1 MAGTAF
7 SIARARALAFAGG
20 LATGLACGFG
30 IAAVVIGFAGTDNPG
45 LSVGR
50 SREQPTAGLLQSLLV
65 GLAATITY
73 TLVVRPLERR
83 LEESGMVDSA
93 PAKLTGFAVLGLV
106 PGLAVGA
113 LLTLIEHGR
122 W

>member
-1 MAGTAF
+1 MATPPF

-30 IAAVVIGFAGTDNPG
+30 IAAVVIGFAGTENPG
-45 LSVGR
+45 LSVAR
-50 SREQPTAGLLQSLLV
+50 SREQPTAGLLHTLLV
-65 GLAATITY
+65 GLAATISHSV
-73 TLVVRPLERR
+73 VVRPLERR
-83 LEESGMVDSA
+83 LEAAGMADTT

-113 LLTLIEHGR
+113 LLTLLNHGR